1 MDAREYLNRK
11 GVGQERE
18 QDRPNTL
25 EEKAWERARG
35 SGDQR
40 PKAGTP
46 HDWEDWERFHADLAA
61 GAKTLEQKID
71 KEAHRR
77 EASGRERSAPSIPSQ
92 ASAGTPSSSDSS
104 DVEHFDPKQQAAVEH
119 SAPASSVSVAPAPT
133 APASVPAASERTRTG
148 KDIAGGERLAL
159 YALAVV
165 LPPLAVALAEGGG
178 RRVAINL
185 VLTLLGWVPGVM
197 HAFFWLR
204 R

>member
-46 HDWEDWERFHADLAA
+46 HDWEDWERFHDDLAA

-71 KEAHRR
+71 KQAHR
-77 EASGRERSAPSIPSQ
+77 ESFGRDPSAPSTPSK
-92 ASAGTPSSSDSS
+92 AAIGTPSSSESS
-104 DVEHFDPKQQAAVEH
+104 DVEHFDPKQAAVEH
-119 SAPASSVSVAPAPT
+119 SAPASSASVAPAST
-133 APASVPAASERTRTG
+133 APASMPAASERTRTG
-148 KDIAGGERLAL
+148 KDIAGGERLAF

-185 VLTLLGWVPGVM
+185 VLTLLGWVPGVV
-197 HAFFWLR
+197 HALFSLR